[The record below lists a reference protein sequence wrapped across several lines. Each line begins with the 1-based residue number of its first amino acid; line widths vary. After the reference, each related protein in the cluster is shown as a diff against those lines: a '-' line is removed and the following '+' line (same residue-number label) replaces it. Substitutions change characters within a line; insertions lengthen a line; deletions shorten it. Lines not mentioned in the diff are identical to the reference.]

1 MIVNRPSQIP
11 SPAIIEPDYGDEEI
25 PLRKRFKK
33 ICSSHPSKYS
43 PIPCPPPVILGGLQH
58 PASFQSPNSQTVI
71 LMIQKQRTK
80 VKDHCNEQTESS
92 SSNVIMIKRKRAS
105 TSPHNTIPL
114 VKPLPLYRPLPPGRP
129 LAVAPSLPRL
139 ATGRAIPKLLS
150 LQ

>member
-58 PASFQSPNSQTVI
+58 PASFQSPNSQTVKFI
-71 LMIQKQRTK
+71 DPKATHK
-80 VKDHCNEQTESS
+80 GE
-92 SSNVIMIKRKRAS
+92 
-105 TSPHNTIPL
+105 
-114 VKPLPLYRPLPPGRP
+114 RPL
-129 LAVAPSLPRL
+129 
-139 ATGRAIPKLLS
+139 
-150 LQ
+150 Q